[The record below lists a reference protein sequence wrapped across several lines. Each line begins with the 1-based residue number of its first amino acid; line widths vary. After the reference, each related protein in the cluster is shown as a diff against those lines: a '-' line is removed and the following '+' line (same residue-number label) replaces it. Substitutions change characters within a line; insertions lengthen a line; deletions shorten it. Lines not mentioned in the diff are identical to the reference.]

1 MVLAAACGWAELVD
15 GVVATVGPEVILQS
29 DLMREIAPTLNS
41 LRQTA
46 KNEEEFNKQ
55 AEVQLE
61 EALDQAIENKILLR
75 EALLA
80 GLELKD
86 DMVEQRIAEIKKNF
100 SSNEEFTKELEAA
113 GETLS
118 DFRERVRKQIMAISM
133 GMRKH
138 KQFEEAAEI
147 SEADVA
153 KYYEDNKAKFTHPER
168 VRLRRIFLEAG
179 QDADARAQ
187 AKARLEELK
196 KQAAN
201 GGDFAELAKT
211 YSMGPE
217 AEKGGLV
224 GWVNRNDLVAEL
236 DAAAFALAEGAVSDV
251 LDTEFG
257 CVLLMAEKKEEAGTA
272 SLDEVRTKIEPA
284 LRAQF
289 ADEKYKK
296 WMAELRKR
304 SRVRMFL

>member
-61 EALDQAIENKILLR
+61 EALNQAIENKILLR

-147 SEADVA
+147 AEADVA
-153 KYYEDNKAKFTHPER
+153 KYYEDNKTKFTHPER

-224 GWVNRNDLVAEL
+224 GWVNRKDLVAEL
-236 DAAAFALAEGAVSDV
+236 DTAAFALAEGAVSDV